1 MTLLETVASVG
12 VVGIMVAVGVPW
24 CRTPPSHSLHAP
36 PQLRHLFVRG
46 VSALASAMLLMLEP
60 CAGHGAFH
68 PSGSPS
74 RSSRPSTAALH
85 RHGELRHV
93 RSRPVHA
100 GHQLGQLPAITVRA
114 LGRRTR
120 PASESQVHSRF
131 PW

>member
-24 CRTPPSHSLHAP
+24 CRTPPSHALHAP

-74 RSSRPSTAALH
+74 VLRAPQRPPCI
-85 RHGELRHV
+85 G
-93 RSRPVHA
+93 
-100 GHQLGQLPAITVRA
+100 TVNSGTCVPGPSMQGIGWVTS
-114 LGRRTR
+114 L
-120 PASESQVHSRF
+120 Q
-131 PW
+131 